1 MLQIQMANSADAGE
15 ISRLINRLSQP
26 FYLNPDRSTAEK
38 FLASIG
44 TDAIGRYIS
53 SPEYLYLVAKD
64 GTTTAGFVAMRGRS
78 HLFHLFVDDSYQGR
92 GLARQLWNEA
102 RRRVTQSGGLSEFTV
117 NASLNAVIV
126 YERFGFQSEGEVRQ
140 VNGISFQPMRLAV
153 MDA

>member
-1 MLQIQMANSADAGE
+1 
-15 ISRLINRLSQP
+15 
-26 FYLNPDRSTAEK
+26 
-38 FLASIG
+38 
-44 TDAIGRYIS
+44 
-53 SPEYLYLVAKD
+53 
-64 GTTTAGFVAMRGRS
+64 MRGRS